1 MSDLL
6 SHDLTWLILGLAVL
20 TYATRILGDLV
31 LSRFENI
38 HPRVE
43 AALNAIPA
51 AVITTLVVPP
61 ALTKGPIEA
70 LTLIIVA
77 VACLKIPHILA
88 LALGL
93 VFLIFARNYMN
104 L

>member
-1 MSDLL
+1 MIDFF
-6 SHDLTWLILGLAVL
+6 SHELTWLIMALALL
-20 TYATRILGDLV
+20 TYATRILGDLI

-70 LTLIIVA
+70 LTLVIVA
-77 VACLKIPHILA
+77 IACLKIPHILA

-93 VFLIFARNYMN
+93 VFLIFARNYIS